1 MRKALLVFVMFMF
14 LVFALL
20 AGPVLAQAQ
29 FFPGHLSGHYGRGR
43 GYWGRGYYREH
54 WGHHGHH
61 DGWVGFGLGII
72 TGALIDNA
80 VSRRSYRPPPPPSYP
95 YDYDGYRGN
104 GRDSNFWFGQSQ
116 SGCQAGG
123 QFTLKNESGEFV
135 RVFRGDQPFAVLR
148 PRQSVCGDPAEYE
161 AEVIVAVRDG
171 YVATTGVVRSKPEG
185 RRGGVWVWR

>member
-1 MRKALLVFVMFMF
+1 MRKTLLTLVMFAL

-29 FFPGHLSGHYGRGR
+29 FFPGHLSGHHGR
-43 GYWGRGYYREH
+43 GRGYYREH

-80 VSRRSYRPPPPPSYP
+80 VSRRSYRPPPPPSYT
-95 YDYDGYRGN
+95 YDYNGYREN
-104 GRDSNFWFGQSQ
+104 GRDSNFNWFGQSQ
-116 SGCQAGG
+116 SSCQVSGR
-123 QFTLKNESGEFV
+123 FTLKNESGEFI
-135 RVFRGDQPFAVLR
+135 RVFRDGQPFTVLR
-148 PRQSVCGDPAEYE
+148 PRQSVCGDPFAEYE
-161 AEVIVAVRDG
+161 AEVIVAVSRDG
-171 YVATTGVVRSKPEG
+171 YMATTGVVRSKPEG